1 METLFENRYTVNL
14 RMLRSFSRGASFSQK
29 FFPLFPGRNGGL
41 RAGASLLS
49 AISSW

>member
-29 FFPLFPGRNGGL
+29 IFFRFSLVGMAVSIALAGL
-41 RAGASLLS
+41 L
-49 AISSW
+49 

>member
-14 RMLRSFSRGASFSQK
+14 RMLRSFSRGAS
-29 FFPLFPGRNGGL
+29 
-41 RAGASLLS
+41 LLS